1 MGPKITGRIKLFAQI
16 FIAVL
21 TSSIYG
27 QYLSHL
33 NANKDDAIFT
43 TYAAPLPRS
52 AYKIDQGYH
61 LEWYRSQDPVMF
73 KSERGGSLGLAFRL
87 NDDYRNRL
95 YQLYTEPVITATY
108 SDMVKFYYY
117 PFQNVRVD
125 VFFTVYSSALAI
137 MQIEIVNEG
146 DASIQLEIYPYYDHG
161 RGQIENLQMVDPL
174 AFGFEFVN
182 KRDAWMDNH
191 NIPLIEN
198 LKSIY
203 LIDHKTHGKGV
214 YESEDSFLRGIN
226 ELEGTSD
233 ISGGKFLIFRKDL
246 LLAPGEQKSIR
257 VVRGLGDAQESYD
270 QILSRCKQTMDVNL
284 ENILRDNE
292 KTYSRIP
299 VLNFSN
305 KDYENLY
312 WNAFSLIRQCIMPP
326 EGACSYNY
334 YVFSREPKWGWGYGG
349 QVFHESLVMLAY
361 AYMDPE
367 SAMNSQ
373 RVYMERQEPNGYIN
387 YRTGPY
393 LNEQIEHNGDLTSSA
408 PWYNY
413 QNYEIFKITGDK
425 KFLEQAYFSGK
436 KFYNYFSSRRDS
448 NKNGL
453 SEWGAH
459 AVLESVRDG
468 RVAVWDRVDWPSNF
482 EGPDINAMMVMEA
495 KALANMALELGFT
508 DEEQEWKSNAEQRR
522 KLINRYLWDRRTG
535 FYYNIDKNDLDFS
548 FKNKNDLKIKEI
560 IGFLPLW
567 AGVATK
573 KQADRLIKVMTD
585 PDEFWRPFGVPTLT
599 ARDEYYNPIG
609 YWNGPIWIQWQ
620 YLLFRGLLD
629 YGYVDEAVEL
639 AERVIDNVIHQLKV
653 DHNFW
658 EFYSADDYQ
667 AGWNKTYIWTGIVAR
682 MLIDLDQINESIQ
695 SRKKRKPRQTRKS
708 LSLERGAA

>member
-1 MGPKITGRIKLFAQI
+1 MKFHFRSKIGRRVKALVKI
-16 FIAVL
+16 FIVL
-21 TSSIYG
+21 LTANIQG

-33 NANKDDAIFT
+33 KANKDDAIFT
-43 TYAAPLPRS
+43 TYAAPLSRS

-61 LEWYRSQDPVMF
+61 FVWYRSQDPVTF
-73 KSERGGSLGLAFRL
+73 QSEKSGSLGLAFGL
-87 NDDYRNRL
+87 NGDYRNRL
-95 YQLYTEPVITATY
+95 YQFYTEPVITATY

-117 PFQNVRVD
+117 PFRNVRIE
-125 VFFTVYSSALAI
+125 VFFAVYSSSLTI
-137 MQIEIVNEG
+137 MQTEIVNEG
-146 DASIQLEIYPYYDHG
+146 NTSINLEIYPYYNHG
-161 RGQIENLQMVDPL
+161 KGEIVNVQMVDPL

-182 KRDAWMDNH
+182 QRDSWMDNH

-203 LIDHKTHGKGV
+203 LIDEQAHGKGV
-214 YESEDSFLRGIN
+214 YESEKLFLRDPN
-226 ELEGTSD
+226 ELEDTVDQPVGE
-233 ISGGKFLIFRKDL
+233 FLVFRKDL
-246 LLAPGEQKSIR
+246 FLDPGERKSIR
-257 VVRGLGDAQESYD
+257 IVRGIADAQEGYN
-270 QILSRCKQTMDVNL
+270 QLLSKCKQTVGINL
-284 ENILRDNE
+284 ENIIRGNE
-292 KTYSRIP
+292 KRYSRIP
-299 VLNFSN
+299 LLDFSN

-326 EGACSYNY
+326 EGACNYNY

-361 AYMDPE
+361 AYMDSE

-373 RVYMERQEPNGYIN
+373 RVYMERQWPNGYIN

-393 LNEQIEHNGDLTSSA
+393 LDEQIEYNGDFTSSA

-425 KFLEQAYFSGK
+425 KFLEQAYLSGK
-436 KFYNYFSSRRDS
+436 KFYKYYSTRRDS
-448 NKNGL
+448 NGNGL

-459 AVLESVRDG
+459 AELESVRDG
-468 RVAVWDRVDWPSNF
+468 QVAVWDRVGWPSNF

-495 KALANMALELGFT
+495 KALATMAHELEYT
-508 DEEQEWKSNAEQRR
+508 DEEQEWNLISERR
-522 KLINRYLWDRRTG
+522 SKLINRYLWDSRTG

-548 FKNKNDLKIKEI
+548 FKNENDLKIKEI

-573 KQADRLIKVMTD
+573 EQANELIKVMKD
-585 PDEFWRPFGVPTLT
+585 PNEFWRPFGIPTLT
-599 ARDEYYNPIG
+599 AKDEYYNPIG

-639 AERVIDNVIHQLKV
+639 AERVMDNVIHQLKV

-667 AGWNKTYIWTGIVAR
+667 AGWHKNYIWTGIVAR
-682 MLIDLDQINESIQ
+682 MLIDLDQIN
-695 SRKKRKPRQTRKS
+695 
-708 LSLERGAA
+708 

>member
-1 MGPKITGRIKLFAQI
+1 MKFRVRSIINNRVKIFTKIMIL
-16 FIAVL
+16 L
-21 TSSIYG
+21 TATIQG
-27 QYLSHL
+27 QYLSNL
-33 NANKDDAIFT
+33 NGNKNDAIFS
-43 TYAAPLPRS
+43 TYAAPLSRS

-61 LEWYRSQDPVMF
+61 LVWYRSQDPVIF
-73 KSERGGSLGLAFRL
+73 KSEKGGSLGLAFKL

-95 YQLYTEPVITATY
+95 YQFYAEPVITATY

-117 PFQNVRVD
+117 PFQNVRVN
-125 VFFTVYSSALAI
+125 VFFAVYSSSLTI
-137 MQIEIVNEG
+137 IQTEIINEG
-146 DASIQLEIYPYYDHG
+146 NTAIDLGIYPYYSHG
-161 RGQIENLQMVDPL
+161 NRQIDNIQMLDSQ

-182 KRDAWMDNH
+182 KRDSWMNNH
-191 NIPLIEN
+191 DIPLIEN

-203 LIDHKTHGKGV
+203 FIDNQTHEKGV
-214 YESEDSFLRGIN
+214 YESEKSFIN
-226 ELEGTSD
+226 QINDLKDNVDQSVGQ
-233 ISGGKFLIFRKDL
+233 FLVFGKDL
-246 LLAPGEQKSIR
+246 FLNPGEKKSIR
-257 VVRGLGDAQESYD
+257 IVRGIGDAQESYN
-270 QILSRCKQTMDVNL
+270 QLFTKCRKMVEINL
-284 ENILRDNE
+284 ENIIRDNE
-292 KTYSRIP
+292 KTYSKIP

-326 EGACSYNY
+326 EGSSSYNY

-361 AYMDPE
+361 AYMDSE

-373 RVYMERQEPNGYIN
+373 RVYMERQWPNGYIN

-393 LNEQIEHNGDLTSSA
+393 LDEQIAHNGDFTSSA

-425 KFLEQAYFSGK
+425 KFLEQAYSSGK
-436 KFYNYFSSRRDS
+436 KFYKYYSSRRDS

-468 RVAVWDRVDWPSNF
+468 QVAVWDRVGWPSNF

-495 KALANMALELGFT
+495 RALSNMAQELQYN
-508 DEEQEWKSNAEQRR
+508 DEEKEWDLISESRR
-522 KLINRYLWDRRTG
+522 KLINRYLWDNRTG
-535 FYYNIDKNDLDFS
+535 FYYNVDKNDLDFS
-548 FKNKNDLKIKEI
+548 FKDKDDLKIKEI

-573 KQADRLIKVMTD
+573 KQANELLKVMKD
-585 PDEFWRPFGVPTLT
+585 PNEFWRPFGIPTLT
-599 ARDEYYNPIG
+599 AKDEYYNPIG
-609 YWNGPIWIQWQ
+609 YWNGPVWIQWQ
-620 YLLFRGLLD
+620 YLIFRGLLD
-629 YGYVDEAVEL
+629 YGYEDEAVEL
-639 AERVIDNVIHQLKV
+639 AERVMDNVIHQLKV

-682 MLIDLDQINESIQ
+682 MLIDLDQID
-695 SRKKRKPRQTRKS
+695 
-708 LSLERGAA
+708 

>member
-1 MGPKITGRIKLFAQI
+1 MKFCVRSIMNNRVKIFTKIMIL
-16 FIAVL
+16 L
-21 TSSIYG
+21 TATIQG
-27 QYLSHL
+27 QYLSNL
-33 NANKDDAIFT
+33 NGNKNDAIFS
-43 TYAAPLPRS
+43 TYAAPLSRS

-61 LEWYRSQDPVMF
+61 LVWYRSQDPVIF
-73 KSERGGSLGLAFRL
+73 KSEKGGSLGLAFKL

-95 YQLYTEPVITATY
+95 YQFYAEPVITATY

-117 PFQNVRVD
+117 PFQNVRVN
-125 VFFTVYSSALAI
+125 VFFAVYSSSLTI
-137 MQIEIVNEG
+137 IQTEIINEG
-146 DASIQLEIYPYYDHG
+146 NTAIDLGIYPYYSHG
-161 RGQIENLQMVDPL
+161 NRQIDNIQMVDSQ

-182 KRDAWMDNH
+182 ERDSWMNNH
-191 NIPLIEN
+191 DIPLIEN

-203 LIDHKTHGKGV
+203 FIDNQIHEKGV
-214 YESEDSFLRGIN
+214 YESEKSFLNQIN
-226 ELEGTSD
+226 DLKDHVDQSV
-233 ISGGKFLIFRKDL
+233 GKFLVFGKDL
-246 LLAPGEQKSIR
+246 FLNPGEKKSIR
-257 VVRGLGDAQESYD
+257 IVRGIGDAQESYS
-270 QILSRCKQTMDVNL
+270 QLFTKSRKMVEINL
-284 ENILRDNE
+284 ENIIRDNE
-292 KTYSRIP
+292 KTYSKIP

-326 EGACSYNY
+326 EGASSYNY

-361 AYMDPE
+361 AYMDSE

-373 RVYMERQEPNGYIN
+373 RVYMERQWPNGYIN

-393 LNEQIEHNGDLTSSA
+393 LDEQIVHNGDFTSSA

-425 KFLEQAYFSGK
+425 KFLEEAYSSGK
-436 KFYNYFSSRRDS
+436 KFYKYYSSRRDS

-468 RVAVWDRVDWPSNF
+468 QVAVWDRVGWPSNF

-495 KALANMALELGFT
+495 RALASMAQELQYH
-508 DEEQEWKSNAEQRR
+508 DEEKEWDLISESRR
-522 KLINRYLWDRRTG
+522 KLINRYLWDNRTG
-535 FYYNIDKNDLDFS
+535 FYYNVDKNDLDFS
-548 FKNKNDLKIKEI
+548 FKNKDDLKIKEI

-573 KQADRLIKVMTD
+573 KQANELLKAMKD
-585 PDEFWRPFGVPTLT
+585 PNEFWRPFGIPTLT
-599 ARDEYYNPIG
+599 AKDEYYNPIG

-620 YLLFRGLLD
+620 YLVFRGLLD
-629 YGYVDEAVEL
+629 YGYVNEAVEL
-639 AERVIDNVIHQLKV
+639 AERVMDNIIHQLKV

-667 AGWNKTYIWTGIVAR
+667 AGYHKTYIWTGIVAR
-682 MLIDLDQINESIQ
+682 MLIDLDQID
-695 SRKKRKPRQTRKS
+695 
-708 LSLERGAA
+708 